1 MNITEVRV
9 FPIRDKDKLKAF
21 VSIVIDGCFIVS
33 DIKIIQGGNGLFL
46 SMPGK
51 LGKNGKF
58 RDIVHPLDAET
69 RKLIEDKVFSK
80 YREIVEG
87 GAASANNAP
96 STTTES

>member
-21 VSIVIDGCFIVS
+21 ASIIIDGCFIVS
-33 DIKIIQGGNGLFL
+33 DIKIIQGRNGLFL

-58 RDIVHPLDAET
+58 RDTVHPLDADT
-69 RKLIEDKVFSK
+69 RKFIEDKVFLK
-80 YREIVEG
+80 YREIIEVEASPG
-87 GAASANNAP
+87 GEALSAS
-96 STTTES
+96 SE

>member
-80 YREIVEG
+80 YREIVESEAQRG
-87 GAASANNAP
+87 DKLSPFGD
-96 STTTES
+96 

>member
-33 DIKIIQGGNGLFL
+33 DIKIIHGGNGLFL

-58 RDIVHPLDAET
+58 RDIVHPLDSET

-80 YREIVEG
+80 YRELIEVEASPG
-87 GAASANNAP
+87 GEALSAS
-96 STTTES
+96 SE